1 MIILKPIA
9 EPVSTKPRTI
19 STIAREIQRYWIDV
33 NYAAKPY
40 LEAMYYLNTVQDKYG
55 LESAKS
61 VILYFLSNAS
71 TFRGDHARRLKAELK
86 GLCGIK

>member
-9 EPVSTKPRTI
+9 EPVSTKPRSI
-19 STIAREIQRYWIDV
+19 SAIAREIQRYWIDI

-40 LEAMYYLNTVQDKYG
+40 LVAMYYLNTVQDKYG
-55 LESAKS
+55 LESADNIVKR
-61 VILYFLSNAS
+61 FLSNAS
-71 TFRGDHARRLKAELK
+71 AFRGEHSRRLKAELK